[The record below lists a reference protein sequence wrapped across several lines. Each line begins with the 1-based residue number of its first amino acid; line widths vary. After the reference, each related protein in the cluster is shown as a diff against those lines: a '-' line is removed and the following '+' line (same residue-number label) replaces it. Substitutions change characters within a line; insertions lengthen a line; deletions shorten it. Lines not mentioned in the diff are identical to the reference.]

1 MGGSGKEAEQKIR
14 VFQIIITI
22 QYLTSPPGLLF
33 LLVRTSRGAV
43 SLGAFSSLLR
53 EGGQRALICYSESKG
68 TCWLRLALLTFVV
81 QPRALAGK
89 LFLPEKSAAA
99 SNLHRWQ
106 GQLQQAHQNRWGLN
120 PNRGREIIVRAGSF
134 GVGFKPMGKCSK
146 VVWQQVAT
154 TELRFAERKEEG

>member
-1 MGGSGKEAEQKIR
+1 MNFQTFPDALSAFAKQKTYSLSKNRKQGARRGAKGLAMGGSGKEAEQKIR

-99 SNLHRWQ
+99 SNLHRW
-106 GQLQQAHQNRWGLN
+106 
-120 PNRGREIIVRAGSF
+120 
-134 GVGFKPMGKCSK
+134 
-146 VVWQQVAT
+146 
-154 TELRFAERKEEG
+154 